1 MQFQDWGEEDFIQ
14 YLTKQFPP
22 HKSIVGIGDDCAII
36 PAEQGMAWLITTDAL
51 VEGVHFIKSQIP
63 PSDLGFKCVAV
74 SVSDMTAKGGESK
87 YAFLSVALP
96 KTLESSWLSDL
107 IGGIRQACDQWNVFL
122 LGGDTVESKRDLFFS
137 LTLMGTADLQKIKYR
152 HLAKPGDILCVSGY
166 LGDSGGGLKAL
177 QQQLPKT
184 KEVEYLIHAH
194 FHPEPQPSHGIWLAA
209 HSAVHAMMDISDG
222 LICDL
227 RRLLKSSQ
235 VGAVIEISN
244 LPISDP
250 LSRSSRDHGWNPLE
264 LALTGGEDYCLLLT
278 VVEDAFEEIQHSF
291 QKQFGQPLYPIG
303 RITDQKEELLYQK
316 HNQTVELNY
325 KTFDHFR

>member
-36 PAEQGMAWLITTDAL
+36 PAEAGIAWLITTDAL

-74 SVSDMTAKGGESK
+74 SVSDITAKGGESK
-87 YAFLSVALP
+87 YAFLTIALP
-96 KTLESSWLSDL
+96 KTVDSAWVSDL
-107 IGGIRQACDQWNVFL
+107 IGGIRQACDQWSLSL
-122 LGGDTVESKRDLFFS
+122 LGGDTVESKRDLFLS
-137 LTLMGTADLQKIKYR
+137 LTLVGSADLEKIKYR

-177 QQQLPKT
+177 QQQIPKT

-194 FHPEPQPSHGIWLAA
+194 FHPEPQPLHGSWLAA
-209 HSAVHAMMDISDG
+209 HSGVHAMMDISDG

-227 RRLLKSSQ
+227 KRLIKSSQ
-235 VGAVIEISN
+235 VGAIIEISK

-250 LSRSSRDHGWNPLE
+250 LARSSQHSGWDSLE

-278 VVEDAFEEIQHSF
+278 VAEDAFEEIDHSF
-291 QKQFGQPLYPIG
+291 QKQFGQPLYAIG
-303 RITDQKEELLYQK
+303 RITDQKEELIYQK
-316 HNQTVELNY
+316 DQQKIELNY
-325 KTFDHFR
+325 KLFDHFK